1 MTVRKNMRSK
11 RARPVQTG
19 MAEPELYAR
28 LVMPTSCAIW
38 PIPEWQSALRKI
50 ALRNS
55 HPCFQLHAVRCS
67 WRSECIMPSM
77 TSRDPLTPSTI
88 DRLKRE
94 IQKLKD
100 ENSNALRQAIFLGMT
115 EQEAEAQNERRQ
127 RKSELARR
135 LSLLQEEES

>member
-1 MTVRKNMRSK
+1 
-11 RARPVQTG
+11 
-19 MAEPELYAR
+19 
-28 LVMPTSCAIW
+28 
-38 PIPEWQSALRKI
+38 
-50 ALRNS
+50 
-55 HPCFQLHAVRCS
+55 
-67 WRSECIMPSM
+67 MPSM

>member
-1 MTVRKNMRSK
+1 
-11 RARPVQTG
+11 
-19 MAEPELYAR
+19 
-28 LVMPTSCAIW
+28 
-38 PIPEWQSALRKI
+38 
-50 ALRNS
+50 
-55 HPCFQLHAVRCS
+55 
-67 WRSECIMPSM
+67 M